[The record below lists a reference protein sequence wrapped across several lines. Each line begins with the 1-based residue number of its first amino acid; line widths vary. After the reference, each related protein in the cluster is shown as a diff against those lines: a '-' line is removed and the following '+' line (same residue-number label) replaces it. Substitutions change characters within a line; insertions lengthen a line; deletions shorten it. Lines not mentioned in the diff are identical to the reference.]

1 MGIFDK
7 IKNALFEEEYVEVE
21 EPRPKPLKKDRPKKE
36 TSSKPIAKKVVLPE
50 RHDMRVEEIEDEDY
64 EDNFEEQVSDRELL
78 RDTNNLKFPMM
89 EDKDFK
95 MDESYSN
102 YEPKIVKVIED
113 EDVRH
118 EDKVPTKIYG
128 KRVDHDSLDNKTNI
142 YGIHKSDIVSNQHGG
157 AYEKKE
163 DRTYFKP
170 SPIISPIYGI
180 LDKNYR
186 KEEIVSKREVRITS
200 SYSRE
205 NLNVDDVRQKAFGS
219 LTDDIA
225 NGTVEEK
232 HEEQS
237 VEEDVNLLVD
247 LSNDQ
252 EKPEVHEITMGDAE
266 EYFQDLGLEYNI
278 DYKDVSRESK
288 EENIGKHVK
297 IDQSDEEEDNNSEI
311 EEESTT
317 YYNDIDHSSDAN
329 SDSEDEDNLF
339 DLIDSMYDRDN

>member
-21 EPRPKPLKKDRPKKE
+21 EPRPKPSKKEKPKKE
-36 TSSKPIAKKVVLPE
+36 TSSKPIAKKVVLPQ
-50 RHDMRVEEIEDEDY
+50 RHDERVEKVEEEEIENDY
-64 EDNFEEQVSDRELL
+64 EDYVPDRELL

-89 EDKDFK
+89 EDRDFK
-95 MDESYSN
+95 MDDSYSSD

-113 EDVRH
+113 EEVRH
-118 EDKVPTKIYG
+118 EEKAPTKIYG
-128 KRVDHDSLDNKTNI
+128 KRVDHDSDNKKTDI
-142 YGIHKSDIVSNQHGG
+142 YGIHKSDIVSNQHSG

-180 LDKNYR
+180 LDKNYK

-225 NGTVEEK
+225 NGTIEEK
-232 HEEQS
+232 HEES
-237 VEEDVNLLVD
+237 NIEEDVNLLVD

-252 EKPEVHEITMGDAE
+252 EKPEVREITMGDAE

-278 DYKDVSRESK
+278 DYKDVSREQK
-288 EENIGKHVK
+288 DENVGKHVK
-297 IDQSDEEEDNNSEI
+297 LDQSDDDNSDVEEDVNVHS
-311 EEESTT
+311 
-317 YYNDIDHSSDAN
+317 YNDLEETSDDSSDN
-329 SDSEDEDNLF
+329 DEEDNLF